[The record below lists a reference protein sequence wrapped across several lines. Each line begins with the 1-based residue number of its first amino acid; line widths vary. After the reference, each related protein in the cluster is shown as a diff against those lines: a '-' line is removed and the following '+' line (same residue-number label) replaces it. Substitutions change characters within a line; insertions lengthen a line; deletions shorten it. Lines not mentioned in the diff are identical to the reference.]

1 MKRSIFFLLCAS
13 IGLVATAQDINK
25 EKLID
30 ECQRLYSDGEYTTAL
45 SLLERLD
52 IEKLD
57 KEKKQEAE
65 LLIALNTYESDAATG
80 CTLMQQYLDNYP
92 ESTQRELLDCYIA
105 QSYYHTGDFETAC
118 DRFKDCNFNI
128 LTTKQQE
135 DATLYYA
142 LSLINTGNEGAGENK
157 LHNLL
162 TSRYHSIDARF
173 HLAVINYNRAVANY
187 DRDVLYAAQE
197 GFADCETRDEK
208 FKPEVQY
215 YYAGI
220 HIKEGDYDRA
230 LRVANHAIK
239 DYGNTILGI
248 KIHQMLGAA
257 YFMKEDYENAA
268 KAFEVYMKGYPTPQ
282 RIAMYQYGK
291 SLYELGKYDEAMKM
305 LLVCADGDDAI
316 AQNSLLHVGLIH
328 LEKGNAKDA
337 RLPLG
342 GAADLKFDDRVRE
355 EALYNYAMCV
365 HATNYSPFG
374 ESVKTFEQFLNDYPN
389 SIYAD
394 KVGEI
399 LVEEYTNTR
408 NYDIALQSINKI
420 KNPSAKILEAK
431 QSMLYH
437 KGIQE
442 FVNGN
447 MDKAISYL
455 DQALNEKE
463 RNGSSQPWKGEAL
476 FWKGEALFRKGNMN
490 AARNSYGKA
499 LAIDEKGNHK
509 AIYGIAY
516 TYFKEKNYKKAR
528 TEFERYAK
536 VATTEGYDL
545 LADTYCRIADCHLYQ
560 KNYDKAED
568 YYAKSIKSYKPD
580 ADYPLFRLAQI
591 QNLKN
596 NKNKC
601 IATLEDLVN
610 NFPSSQY
617 TEQALYELG
626 RTYIKLEKYNEA
638 ISTYDKLINN
648 ERFKYSDLSRRALA
662 EKAMIYDTIGESENA
677 EKTYKKI
684 IEMYPQSDEAKV
696 AAQDLMGISI
706 EMGKGNEYAEYMA
719 KRDDVLKVSSNSID
733 SLAYATAEKLYGRG
747 DLEGAKV
754 AFENYL
760 SSYPNGAFCG
770 NSYYH
775 KGFIS
780 YKQNNK
786 EDALGSFEQVILNYT
801 DNKYYEDAMVLAAEI
816 YYEKENFDKST
827 PLYEKIFAQSNNG
840 ERRNT
845 ALTRMLHADFRQKN
859 YEKVVEHATTI
870 EKDSKLS
877 PEFKREAS
885 LCRAKAYM
893 ALKRYDHA
901 TEALDIL
908 AEDTRTKE
916 GAEAKYLVAQ
926 LLFDEGSY
934 DYCEDEINEFI
945 DEGTPHTYWMA
956 RSFILLVDLYTMQ
969 GKTMEA
975 KQYLQSLKNNYKGKD
990 DIEGM
995 IKERQSKLQTEN
1007 KQK

>member
-1 MKRSIFFLLCAS
+1 MKKSIFFLLCAS
-13 IGLVATAQDINK
+13 MGLVATAQTINK
-25 EKLID
+25 ENLID

-80 CTLMQQYLDNYP
+80 RTLMQQYLIDYP
-92 ESTQRELLDCYIA
+92 ESTQKGLLDCYIA
-105 QSYYHTGDFETAC
+105 QSYYHTGDYEAAC
-118 DRFKDCNFNI
+118 DKFKECNFNL
-128 LTTKQQE
+128 LTAKQRE
-135 DATLYYA
+135 EATLYHA

-162 TSRYHSIDARF
+162 TSRYLSADATF
-173 HLAVINYNRAVANY
+173 HLAVINYNRAVTNY
-187 DRDVLYAAQE
+187 DRDMLYAAQE
-197 GFADCETRDEK
+197 GFIDCETHSEK
-208 FKPEVQY
+208 FKLEVQY
-215 YYAGI
+215 YNAGI
-220 HIKEGDYDRA
+220 YIKEGDYDHA
-230 LRVANHAIK
+230 LRVAEHTIK
-239 DYGNTILGI
+239 AHGNTIQGI
-248 KIHQMLGAA
+248 KMHQMLGAA

-268 KAFEVYMKGYPTPQ
+268 KAFEVYMKKYHTPQ

-291 SLYELGKYDEAMKM
+291 SLFELGKYDEAMKM
-305 LLVCADGDDAI
+305 LIVCADGDDAI
-316 AQNSLLHVGLIH
+316 AQNALLHVGLIH
-328 LEKGNAKDA
+328 LENGNAKDA

-399 LVEEYTNTR
+399 LVEEYTKTR

-420 KNPSAKILEAK
+420 KNPSTKILVAK

-447 MDKAISYL
+447 MDNAISYL

-463 RNGSSQPWKGEAL
+463 TTGSSQSWKGEAL
-476 FWKGEALFRKGNMN
+476 FWKGEALFRKGNMS

-545 LADTYCRIADCHLYQ
+545 LADTYSRIADCHLYQ

-568 YYAKSIKSYKPD
+568 YYAKSVKSYKPD
-580 ADYPLFRLAQI
+580 ADYSLYRLAQI
-591 QNLKN
+591 QGLKN

-610 NFPSSQY
+610 NYPSSPY
-617 TEQALYELG
+617 NEQALYELG
-626 RTYIKLEKYNEA
+626 RTHIKKEQYNEA
-638 ISTYDKLINN
+638 IKIYNKLI
-648 ERFKYSDLSRRALA
+648 EKYPNGDAARRALA
-662 EKAMIYDTIGESENA
+662 EKAMIYDTIGESEKA
-677 EKTYKKI
+677 VKTYKQI
-684 IEMYPQSDEAKV
+684 IDLYPQSDEAKV

-719 KRDDVLKVSSNSID
+719 KRDDVLKVSSSSID

-760 SSYPNGAFCG
+760 SSYPDGAFCG

-775 KGFIS
+775 KGVIS

-786 EDALGSFEQVILNYT
+786 DEALSSFEQVLNYT
-801 DNKYYEDAMVLAAEI
+801 DNKYLEDAMVLAADI

-827 PLYEKIFAQSNNG
+827 PMYEKIFALSSND

-845 ALTRMLHADFRQKN
+845 ALTRMLRADFIQEN
-859 YEKVVEHATTI
+859 YEKVIGHATTI
-870 EKDSKLS
+870 EKDSKFS
-877 PEFKREAS
+877 PEFKREAN
-885 LCRAKAYM
+885 LCCAKAYL
-893 ALKRYDHA
+893 ALKKHDHA

-916 GAEAKYLVAQ
+916 GAEAKYLVSQ

-945 DEGTPHTYWMA
+945 NNGTPHKYWMA
-956 RSFILLVDLYTMQ
+956 RSFILLVDLYTKQ

-975 KQYLQSLKNNYKGKD
+975 KQYLQSLKSNYDGKD
-990 DIEGM
+990 DIADM
-995 IKERQSKLQTEN
+995 IKERQAKLRTEN